1 MSEHS
6 AVEHVS
12 ERGEGHC
19 GSLVSALGLERRIH
33 CDPANDGHG
42 ERVGLGTQPWESRH
56 GARLVAR
63 DGPGEPGADDD
74 LERKVVI

>member
-12 ERGEGHC
+12 ERSKGHC

-33 CDPANDGHG
+33 CDPANNGHG
-42 ERVGLGTQPWESRH
+42 KRIGLGTQSWESRH
-56 GARLVAR
+56 GARLVASY
-63 DGPGEPGADDD
+63 GPGVSGADDD